1 MYKTK
6 KNRVQAISGKWTFC
20 DRRKVGSMPPPHRKV
35 RIISKRWAQSYRP
48 VAVRVSPEEVIVY
61 TGKGKLFIELEDVVC
76 WIPVPL

>member
-1 MYKTK
+1 MDKTK
-6 KNRVQAISGKWTFC
+6 KNRVPAISGKWIFC
-20 DRRKVGSMPPPHRKV
+20 DSRKAGSIPPPHQKV

-48 VAVRVSPEEVIVY
+48 AAVHISPGEMIVY

>member
-1 MYKTK
+1 MDKTK
-6 KNRVQAISGKWTFC
+6 KTRIPAISGKWTFC

-76 WIPVPL
+76 WTSVPL

>member
-1 MYKTK
+1 MDKTK
-6 KNRVQAISGKWTFC
+6 KNRVPAISGKWMFC

-76 WIPVPL
+76 WIPIPL

>member
-1 MYKTK
+1 MDKTK
-6 KNRVQAISGKWTFC
+6 RNRVPAISGKWTFC

-48 VAVRVSPEEVIVY
+48 VAVRVSPEELIVY

-76 WIPVPL
+76 WMPLPM